1 LKETV
6 DELTPGTLLAERYE
20 IAGPISSGAMGAVYR
35 ATDRE
40 GDVKVAIKR
49 LLDLR
54 HAARFEIEAR
64 LLSQL
69 RHPRVVEVLDHFQDS
84 SGQYL
89 VMELVEGTDLGQ
101 IVKRRGNPGLP
112 ADEAVKHT
120 LEACEALQYVHEQ
133 LIIHRDIKPANLI
146 FGASGVVVVD
156 FGIAREIGDDD
167 GSDPGTIG
175 VGTPRFMAPEI
186 LAGGA
191 VSPRADVYG
200 LAATLW
206 NLLTGEAPAY
216 DDTTKLSETVPG
228 VTPKLEAAVRAGLE
242 FVPERRLTSIQAFA
256 QALGARI
263 EDGRG
268 ESLARSVEKPTAPED
283 LIERIVYTAA
293 GVFDAAACSVAL
305 TDRAT
310 GELVYQSAWGAG
322 ARDIVGVRMAPG
334 KGIGGAVA
342 ASGEPEAVDCRNDER
357 FAAQVAEGTGY
368 VPNTMLVVPLKRGE
382 RTVGVLSLLD
392 RRDGGQYGPG
402 DVERAGLFADL
413 AVTALDMQR
422 AIG

>member
-20 IAGPISSGAMGAVYR
+20 IEGPISSGAMGAVYR

-40 GDVKVAIKR
+40 GDVKVAVKR

-69 RHPRVVEVLDHFQDS
+69 RHPRVVEVLDHFQDE

-101 IVKRRGNPGLP
+101 IVKRRGDPGLP
-112 ADEAVKHT
+112 ADEAVQHT

-206 NLLTGEAPAY
+206 NLLTGDAPAY
-216 DDTTKLSETVPG
+216 DDTTKLSESVPG
-228 VTPKLEAAVRAGLE
+228 VTPELEAAVRAGLE

-293 GVFDAAACSVAL
+293 GVFDAAV
-305 TDRAT
+305 
-310 GELVYQSAWGAG
+310 
-322 ARDIVGVRMAPG
+322 
-334 KGIGGAVA
+334 
-342 ASGEPEAVDCRNDER
+342 
-357 FAAQVAEGTGY
+357 
-368 VPNTMLVVPLKRGE
+368 
-382 RTVGVLSLLD
+382 
-392 RRDGGQYGPG
+392 
-402 DVERAGLFADL
+402 
-413 AVTALDMQR
+413 
-422 AIG
+422 